1 MPYINTIDINGEIYN
16 LGNLTDG
23 EYVVDL
29 PSLQQDDVFVVQG
42 DIINNLT
49 SNQGN
54 KPLSANQ
61 GRVIN
66 GKIADL
72 GTQISNLKQQSEAGD
87 ATINSAIES
96 LRSDMTNQDA
106 ETLSSAKTYSDELK
120 QQLDDR
126 DTALDDDITQL
137 RVDMASADDI
147 ILSSAKSYA
156 DNLKKQSDTN
166 VTGLDNKI
174 TQLRTDMGT
183 NDEST
188 LSSAKTYADEQ
199 SASVLQAAKEYA
211 DTKASSSETTTNT
224 ELDKKLDKT
233 GGKISGDLEIAGVV
247 TADQKF
253 QAKYGITINQR
264 GDVSKEITA
273 LCTGENAGKF
283 IGSTETNL
291 ARIAVAAPTADDDAA
306 TKKYVDDKFLG
317 EEVLVGG
324 ISTKTI
330 DVSTPASG
338 SLLIQVGSTNARLG
352 AAQISADSLDMGE
365 TLISNVKTPVND
377 NDVATK
383 GYVDS
388 REFQIDDGAIT
399 KAKLAADL
407 LNYLDGEMITSDT
420 WTYIKKDSGLV
431 IAWSSNTVTLE
442 LPANADVNSTIA
454 KKYPDGLFI
463 ATPIC
468 IPYLH
473 GPQSFYQYN
482 KKAGTPT
489 WTPELG
495 IHNLG
500 DAAAA
505 VNVTVD
511 FFVIGKWK

>member
-1 MPYINTIDINGEIYN
+1 MPYINTIDINGKIYN

-23 EYVVDL
+23 EYIVDL

-42 DIINNLT
+42 DIINDLT

-72 GTQISNLKQQSEAGD
+72 GTQISNLKQQSEAVD

-106 ETLSSAKTYSDELK
+106 ETLSS
-120 QQLDDR
+120 
-126 DTALDDDITQL
+126 
-137 RVDMASADDI
+137 V
-147 ILSSAKSYA
+147 
-156 DNLKKQSDTN
+156 
-166 VTGLDNKI
+166 
-174 TQLRTDMGT
+174 
-183 NDEST
+183 
-188 LSSAKTYADEQ
+188 KTYADEQ

-233 GGKISGDLEIAGVV
+233 GGKISGDLEITGAV

-253 QAKYGITINQR
+253 QAKYGVTINQR

-283 IGSTETNL
+283 IGSTEADL
-291 ARIAVAAPTADDDAA
+291 ARIAVATPTANDDAA

-324 ISTKTI
+324 VSTNTI

-352 AAQISADSLDMGE
+352 TAQISADSLDMGE

-383 GYVDS
+383 GYVDN
-388 REFQIDDGAIT
+388 RELQIDDGAIT

-420 WTYIKKDSGLV
+420 WTYIRKDSGLV

-442 LPANADVNSTIA
+442 FPANADANAIIT
-454 KKYPDGLFI
+454 KKYPDNLFI
-463 ATPIC
+463 EVPVC
-468 IPYLH
+468 IPYIH

-482 KKAGTPT
+482 KRAGTPT
-489 WTPELG
+489 WTPQLG

-500 DAAAA
+500 AAARA
-505 VNVTVD
+505 VKVTVD

>member
-96 LRSDMTNQDA
+96 LRSDMTNQDE

-147 ILSSAKSYA
+147 TLSSAKSYA

-199 SASVLQAAKEYA
+199 SASVLRAAKEYA

-233 GGKISGDLEIAGVV
+233 GGKVSGDLEIAGAV

-253 QAKYGITINQR
+253 QAKYGVTINQR

-283 IGSTETNL
+283 IGSTETDL
-291 ARIAVAAPTADDDAA
+291 ARIAVATPTADDDAA
-306 TKKYVDDKFLG
+306 TKKYVDDKFL
-317 EEVLVGG
+317 
-324 ISTKTI
+324 
-330 DVSTPASG
+330 
-338 SLLIQVGSTNARLG
+338 
-352 AAQISADSLDMGE
+352 
-365 TLISNVKTPVND
+365 NVKNPVND

-383 GYVDS
+383 WYVDN
-388 REFQIDDGAIT
+388 RELQIDDGVIT

-407 LNYLDGEMITSDT
+407 LNYLDGEMVTSDT
-420 WTYIKKDSGLV
+420 WTYVKKDSGLV
-431 IAWSSNTVTLE
+431 IAWSSNTITLD
-442 LPANADVNSTIA
+442 LPANADIDSTITT
-454 KKYPDGLFI
+454 KYPDNLFI
-463 ATPIC
+463 EVPVC

-473 GPQSFYQYN
+473 GAQSFYQYN
-482 KKAGTPT
+482 KKSGDLL
-489 WTPELG
+489 WTPQLG

-500 DAAAA
+500 DAVSAAK
-505 VNVTVD
+505 VTVSYLA
-511 FFVIGKWK
+511 IGKWK

>member
-1 MPYINTIDINGEIYN
+1 MHYINTIDINGEIYN

-23 EYVVDL
+23 DYVVDL

-66 GKIADL
+66 GRIADL
-72 GTQISNLKQQSEAGD
+72 GTQISNLKQQSEDSD

-96 LRSDMTNQDA
+96 LRSDMTDQDT
-106 ETLSSAKTYSDELK
+106 ETLNNAKAYSDELK
-120 QQLDDR
+120 SQSDNQD
-126 DTALDDDITQL
+126 
-137 RVDMASADDI
+137 SE
-147 ILSSAKSYA
+147 LSSKIAQLSKDMSSSDDATLSGAKSYA
-156 DNLKKQSDTN
+156 DGLKKQSDTKA
-166 VTGLDNKI
+166 TELDNKI

-183 NDEST
+183 NDASV
-188 LSSAKTYADEQ
+188 LASAKTYSDEQ
-199 SASVLQAAKEYA
+199 SASALQAAKEYA

-233 GGKISGDLEIAGVV
+233 GGKISGDLEITGAV

-253 QAKYGITINQR
+253 QAKYGVTINQR

-283 IGSTETNL
+283 IGSTETDL
-291 ARIAVAAPTADDDAA
+291 ARIAVATPTADDDAA

-338 SLLIQVGSTNARLG
+338 GLLIQVGSTNARLG
-352 AAQISADSLDMGE
+352 AARISADSLDMGE

-383 GYVDS
+383 GYVDN
-388 REFQIDDGAIT
+388 RELQIDDGVIT

-407 LNYLDGEMITSDT
+407 LNYLDGEMVTSDT

-431 IAWSSNTVTLE
+431 IAWSSNTVTLD

-454 KKYPDGLFI
+454 KKYPDNLFI
-463 ATPIC
+463 EIPVC

-473 GPQSFYQYN
+473 GAQSFYQYN
-482 KKAGTPT
+482 KKAGDLT
-489 WTPELG
+489 WTPQLG

-500 DAAAA
+500 DAVSAAK
-505 VNVTVD
+505 VTVSYLA
-511 FFVIGKWK
+511 IGKWK